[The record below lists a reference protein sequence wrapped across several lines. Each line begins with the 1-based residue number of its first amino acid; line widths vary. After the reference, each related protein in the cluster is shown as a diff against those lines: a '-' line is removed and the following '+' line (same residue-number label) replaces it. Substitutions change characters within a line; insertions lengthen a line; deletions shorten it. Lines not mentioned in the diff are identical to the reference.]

1 MHSLC
6 FHLPS
11 KCTILHS
18 FQLHNII
25 CDSVICAVNAN
36 LPTFDSLLFPNVI
49 WALVLFRYTKI
60 SQNAMQCWWYLQTS
74 WYRICVWMNG
84 WANSCASTMN
94 KILKYKIRYAQKLL
108 IYRHFIQCSSCYKTV
123 KCENAEQLFHG
134 CWTVW
139 NDFTLE

>member
-1 MHSLC
+1 MHSLG

-25 CDSVICAVNAN
+25 CDSVICVVNAN
-36 LPTFDSLLFPNVI
+36 LPTFDSLLFSNVI

-60 SQNAMQCWWYLQTS
+60 SQNAMQCWWYLDTS
-74 WYRICVWMNG
+74 WYWIIFEWMAERIHMLQQW
-84 WANSCASTMN
+84 
-94 KILKYKIRYAQKLL
+94 IKYWNKIRYAQKLL

-123 KCENAEQLFHG
+123 KYKNAEQLFHG